1 MTDATLQ
8 KTTAKPLSKPKSKA
22 KAKPKRA
29 KRDPVKAWDS
39 RLRRYRPKLM
49 SDTLD
54 ALRTM
59 YGQPTWERYWD
70 PTSELVLTMLSANSA
85 DINAEKA
92 FDALCRHWP
101 PPAGTRSIGAH
112 GGFRAGWGGEG
123 IEEAEA
129 DWAAIA
135 DAPLDEL
142 IDVIRPGGLG
152 PTKAPRIQAVL
163 RRIFEER
170 ANYSLEFLGQQTPA
184 QALAWLTAIPGIGR
198 KTASV
203 VLLFSFGM
211 PLMPVDRH
219 IERVAKRIG
228 LVPPKATPEQAHDY
242 LQIQLPDER
251 VHEAHVN
258 LITHGRRTCHAQR
271 PDHARCAIAYRCR
284 FFEPKAP

>member
-1 MTDATLQ
+1 MTTVLTSD
-8 KTTAKPLSKPKSKA
+8 KPQPKPRTKA
-22 KAKPKRA
+22 KSKPKRA

-39 RLRRYRPKLM
+39 RLRRYRPNLM
-49 SDTLD
+49 PDTLD

-59 YGQPTWERYWD
+59 YGQPVWERVYD

-92 FDALCRHWP
+92 FDALCKHWP
-101 PPAGTRSIGAH
+101 VEADKRSSGAH
-112 GGFRAGWGGEG
+112 AGFRGGWGGVG

-170 ANYSLEFLGQQTPA
+170 GNFSLEFLGEMTPA
-184 QALAWLTAIPGIGR
+184 QALAWLTQIPGIGR

-242 LQIQLPDER
+242 LQIQLLDER

-258 LITHGRRTCHAQR
+258 LITHGRQTCHAQR

-284 FFEPKAP
+284 FFDPKAP